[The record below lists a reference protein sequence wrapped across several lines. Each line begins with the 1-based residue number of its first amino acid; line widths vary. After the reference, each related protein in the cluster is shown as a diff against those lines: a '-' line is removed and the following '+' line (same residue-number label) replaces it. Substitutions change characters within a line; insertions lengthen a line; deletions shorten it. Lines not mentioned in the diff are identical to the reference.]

1 MGDAGTFRA
10 ACHECGAYMI
20 VGETVK
26 LYEKTQTGT
35 DEYGESIYSE
45 SPIEVNDVLIQ
56 PTTSEQNVN
65 NMSLYG
71 KMAAYTLSIPK
82 GDEHSWEDTTVEFY
96 GRRWR
101 TFGIPI
107 QYTDV
112 NTPLR
117 WNKEVKVERYE

>member
-1 MGDAGTFRA
+1 
-10 ACHECGAYMI
+10 MI